1 MGGRGEKTALFCAFD
16 FVESMT
22 DFADF
27 DAGRRAG
34 LNALAG
40 EMAVH
45 GAARDAPIRTLF
57 GLLGDRWS
65 MLILLLLG
73 IGPFRHAELRRLLDR
88 LSAEGRISQRVLTLK
103 LRLLER
109 NGLVA
114 RSVSGDVPPRV
125 GYALTDLGGELVGE
139 ARGLLGWVQASGAR
153 IEAARAAFDA
163 MED

>member
-1 MGGRGEKTALFCAFD
+1 MMGPMQDFD
-16 FVESMT
+16 
-22 DFADF
+22 DF
-27 DAGRRAG
+27 DAGCRGG
-34 LNALAG
+34 LSALAD
-40 EMAVH
+40 EMAQH
-45 GAARDAPIRTLF
+45 GAQRDAPVRTVF

-65 MLILLLLG
+65 MLILLLLH
-73 IGPFRHAELRRLLDR
+73 IAPFRHAELRRLLDR
-88 LSAEGRISQRVLTLK
+88 LSAEGAISQRVLTLK

-114 RSVSGDVPPRV
+114 RSVSGDVPPKV
-125 GYALTDLGGELVGE
+125 AYALTDLGGELVGE